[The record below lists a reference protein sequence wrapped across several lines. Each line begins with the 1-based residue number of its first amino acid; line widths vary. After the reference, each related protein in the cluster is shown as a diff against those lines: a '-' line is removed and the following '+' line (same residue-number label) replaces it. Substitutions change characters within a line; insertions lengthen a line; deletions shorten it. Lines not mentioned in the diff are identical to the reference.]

1 MDHCNSPVTEKENRP
16 GDKWSM
22 QGHVASVSS
31 SHDLIQYL
39 QILNFFIPHGNKLA
53 YFQLGYAEFF
63 ASKVF

>member
-1 MDHCNSPVTEKENRP
+1 
-16 GDKWSM
+16 M
-22 QGHVASVSS
+22 QGHVANVSS
-31 SHDLIQYL
+31 SHDLIQYP